1 MGNCIR
7 RKDVATGPI
16 IVATGKPDT
25 MDLKNPTFVLGKKS
39 GDIKDKYVLGDVLG
53 EGQFG
58 KARKCTSKATG
69 QVFACKTIPKRKLH
83 HPEDVEDLRREVQI
97 MNHLAGHPNIVKI
110 YDTFEDSKE
119 VHIVMEL
126 CTGGE
131 LFERII
137 QEKKYSEKKAADMCR
152 TIVEAVSHMHQM
164 GVMHRDLKPENFLL
178 DSEAKDANLKFTD
191 FGLSVFFKPGDF
203 FHDTVG
209 SAYYIAPEVL
219 GQKVFDPKTGRKVKQ
234 DPNYNEKADVWSCG
248 VILYILLSGVPPF
261 WGDTQEAIFKEVLR
275 GELDLSSHP
284 WPEISEDA
292 KNCIRRLLTRDPAA
306 RPSGEE
312 MLSDPWLRKG
322 GNASDRVID
331 NVVAQRLKQFAQMN
345 KLKRRA
351 LQVIAAS
358 LDPAEIEGLRN
369 MFEAIDTDKSGA
381 ITMDELRQAIGKGRY
396 KLTETDIT
404 NLMQAADVDGNGE
417 IDYEEFLA
425 ATIHQSKLEHEE
437 HIYHAFKKFDKDGN
451 GVLSVDEVTEA
462 LRNFNIS
469 ADEVKSII
477 KEVDKDGNGEIDY
490 EEFLIMMRD
499 QEMDKQALR
508 RPKQQ
513 IYF

>member
-1 MGNCIR
+1 M
-7 RKDVATGPI
+7 
-16 IVATGKPDT
+16 
-25 MDLKNPTFVLGKKS
+25 
-39 GDIKDKYVLGDVLG
+39 
-53 EGQFG
+53 
-58 KARKCTSKATG
+58 
-69 QVFACKTIPKRKLH
+69 
-83 HPEDVEDLRREVQI
+83 
-97 MNHLAGHPNIVKI
+97 
-110 YDTFEDSKE
+110 
-119 VHIVMEL
+119 
-126 CTGGE
+126 
-131 LFERII
+131 
-137 QEKKYSEKKAADMCR
+137 
-152 TIVEAVSHMHQM
+152 
-164 GVMHRDLKPENFLL
+164 
-178 DSEAKDANLKFTD
+178 
-191 FGLSVFFKPGDF
+191 
-203 FHDTVG
+203 G

-477 KEVDKDGNGEIDY
+477 KARGAEGGRGGARALPPGAPPGSVTWASVFSPTRRFAGGGQGRERGDRLRGVPHHDARPGNGQAGAAPPQAAD
-490 EEFLIMMRD
+490 LLLRGMRAAVHSH
-499 QEMDKQALR
+499 QASPAIPR
-508 RPKQQ
+508 APTMSHAREPSHWA
-513 IYF
+513 IG